1 MKLHCGSGTKS
12 GYALLVVLVIGSA
25 AILVFSSTVNRTTT
39 VAKLNER
46 NNSWV
51 KSLNAAEA
59 ATEKVIAR
67 MRYDY
72 VYGQDAFVTNNLAT
86 YRTYVPTAAENSY
99 WGNFVFS
106 DGLGNSN
113 KTYVQPITSRTYTNL
128 TSQYSGLNGFQTIY
142 RVMSNVRPL
151 IGTYPVS
158 AAVQQDVETDSIP
171 VFQFA
176 IFYNGL
182 LEFST
187 AATMNVRGR
196 THANANIYTGSS
208 SKLTF
213 DGTVT
218 TSGTI
223 SSPQNAG
230 GGPSWTY
237 KGQYNGSPTYRTNV
251 PVLNLPVGT
260 NNTSA
265 AVHAIIEMPP
275 SGEDV
280 NSPLGQQRYFNKA
293 HVVMLVSNTT
303 VTALIKNDPT
313 DTPISITV
321 NTWGTNSPQLWTNF
335 PFLSI
340 TNRFRERRE
349 ANKTN
354 ILTQI
359 DMNLYNRWLLTNS
372 SISTKFASS
381 AKYPNIAYVADNR
394 TPSST
399 VLYSVRLANGISIP
413 TNNTTGF
420 TLATPNPLYVWGDYN
435 CPISA
440 NLGTTNTTGS
450 QPASFAC
457 DAFNVLSTAFTD
469 SESYLTYSTSSAT
482 FNAVDTTVNAAMIT
496 GIVPSTGITT
506 STFSGGVHNL
516 PRLLE
521 NWSTKWLTLNT
532 SIVCLFNS
540 TMATNRFVWPGT
552 TYNPPNRNF
561 NFDNNLANV
570 ARQPPGTP
578 MLSVIL
584 RATWRNP
591 PINTTNYAGL

>member
-25 AILVFSSTVNRTTT
+25 AILVFSSTIKRTTT

-106 DGLGNSN
+106 DGRGNTN
-113 KTYVQPITSRTYTNL
+113 RTYVQPITTRVYTNL
-128 TSQYSGLNGFQTIY
+128 TSQYTGLNGFQTIY

-151 IGTYPVS
+151 IGTYPVA

-187 AATMNVRGR
+187 AATMTVRGR
-196 THANANIYTGSS
+196 THANASIYTGSGS
-208 SKLTF
+208 PLTF
-213 DGTVT
+213 NGTVT
-218 TSGTI
+218 TSGSI
-223 SSPQNAG
+223 SSPANAG
-230 GGPSWTY
+230 SSPPWTY
-237 KGQYNGSPTYRTNV
+237 TGTYNGSPTYRTNV

-260 NNTSA
+260 NNSSA

-280 NSPLGQQRYFNKA
+280 NSPLGQQRYYNKA
-293 HVVMLVSNTT
+293 QVVMLVSNTT
-303 VTALIKNDPT
+303 VTAMIKNDPT
-313 DTPISITV
+313 DTPITITAS
-321 NTWGTNSPQLWTNF
+321 TWGTNSPQLRTNF

-340 TNRFRERRE
+340 TNRFNERRE

-359 DMNLYNRWLLTNS
+359 DVNLYNRWLLTNS

-381 AKYPNIAYVADNR
+381 SKYPNIAYVADNR

-399 VLYSVRLANGISIP
+399 VLYSVRLTNGVAIP
-413 TNNTTGF
+413 TNGTTGF
-420 TLATPNPLYVWGDYN
+420 TLATPNALYVWKDYN
-435 CPISA
+435 APNA
-440 NLGTTNTTGS
+440 VNLGSTNTTGT

-457 DAFNVLSTAFTD
+457 DAFNVLSANWSD
-469 SESYLTYSTSSAT
+469 SASFGSYGSQSA
-482 FNAVDTTVNAAMIT
+482 AVSTTVNAALIT
-496 GIVPSTGITT
+496 GIVPTTGTT
-506 STFSGGVHNL
+506 TTTFSGGVHNL

-521 NWSTKWLTLNT
+521 NWSSRTLTLNT

-552 TYNPPNRNF
+552 TYNPPTRNF
-561 NFDNNLANV
+561 NFDNNLATV
-570 ARQPPGTP
+570 TKQPPGTP

>member
-12 GYALLVVLVIGSA
+12 GYALLIVLVIGSA
-25 AILVFSSTVNRTTT
+25 AILVFSSTLKRTTT

-113 KTYVQPITSRTYTNL
+113 KTFVQPITSRTYTNL

-187 AATMNVRGR
+187 AATMTVRGR
-196 THANANIYTGSS
+196 THANANIYTGSGS
-208 SKLTF
+208 RLTF
-213 DGTVT
+213 NGTVT

-223 SSPQNAG
+223 SSPANAG
-230 GGPSWTY
+230 SSPPWSYTGT
-237 KGQYNGSPTYRTNV
+237 YNGSPTYRTNV

-260 NNTSA
+260 NNSSA

-275 SGEDV
+275 GGEDV
-280 NSPLGQQRYFNKA
+280 NSPLGQQRYYNKA

-303 VTALIKNDPT
+303 VTALIKNDPA
-313 DTPISITV
+313 DSPIAITA
-321 NTWGTNSPQLWTNF
+321 NTWGTNSPQLRTNF

-340 TNRFRERRE
+340 TNLFRERRE

-354 ILTQI
+354 VLTQI

-372 SISTKFASS
+372 SVLAKFPTS

-394 TPSST
+394 TPSGT
-399 VLYSVRLANGISIP
+399 VLYSVRLTNGVAIP
-413 TNNTTGF
+413 TNGTTGF
-420 TLATPNPLYVWGDYN
+420 TLATPNALYVWKDYN
-435 CPISA
+435 APNA
-440 NLGTTNTTGS
+440 VNLGSTNTSGT

-457 DAFNVLSTAFTD
+457 DAFNVLSANWSD
-469 SESYLTYSTSSAT
+469 SASFGSYGSQAA
-482 FNAVDTTVNAAMIT
+482 AVNTTVNAAMIT

-521 NWSTKWLTLNT
+521 NWSSRTLTLNT

-540 TMATNRFVWPGT
+540 TMATNKFVWPGT
-552 TYNPPNRNF
+552 TYNPPTRNF
-561 NFDNNLANV
+561 NFDNNLANI

>member
-1 MKLHCGSGTKS
+1 MKLHCRPETRS
-12 GYALLVVLVIGSA
+12 GYALLVVLVLGTA
-25 AILVFSSTVNRTTT
+25 AILVFSSTLRRTTT
-39 VAKLNER
+39 VSKLNER

-51 KSLNAAEA
+51 KSINAAEA

-99 WGNFVFS
+99 WGNFEFS
-106 DGLGNSN
+106 DGLGNVGR
-113 KTYVQPITSRTYTNL
+113 TYVKPITTRVYTNL
-128 TSQYSGLNGFQTIY
+128 SSQYTGLNGFQTIY
-142 RVMSNVRPL
+142 RVMSNVRPT
-151 IGTYPVS
+151 IGTYPTS

-187 AATMNVRGR
+187 AATMTVRGR
-196 THANANIYTGSS
+196 THANANIYTGSGS
-208 SKLTF
+208 QLTF
-213 DGTVT
+213 NGTVT

-223 SSPQNAG
+223 SSPANAG
-230 GGPSWTY
+230 GTPPWTY
-237 KGQYNGSPTYRTNV
+237 TGTYNGSPTYRTNV

-260 NNTSA
+260 NNTAA

-275 SGEDV
+275 SSEDV
-280 NSPLGQQRYFNKA
+280 TSPLGQQRYYNKA
-293 HVVMLVSNTT
+293 HVVMLVSNDT
-303 VTALIKNDPT
+303 VTAMIKNDIG
-313 DTPISITV
+313 DTPITV
-321 NTWGTNSPQLWTNF
+321 SVPTWGTNSPQLRTNF

-340 TNRFRERRE
+340 TNQFKERRE
-349 ANKTN
+349 GTKSNY
-354 ILTQI
+354 LTQI
-359 DMNLYNRWLLTNS
+359 DVKRYNEWLLSDSN
-372 SISTKFASS
+372 IATKFATSG
-381 AKYPNIAYVADNR
+381 KYPNIAYVADNR

-399 VLYSVRLANGISIP
+399 VLYSVRLTNGVAIP
-413 TNNTTGF
+413 TNGTTGF
-420 TLATPNPLYVWGDYN
+420 TLATPNPLYVWDNYN

-440 NLGTTNTTGS
+440 NLGTTNTAGT

-457 DAFNVLSTAFTD
+457 DAFTVLSRNWSD
-469 SESYLTYSTSSAT
+469 SASYGSYGSQA
-482 FNAVDTTVNAAMIT
+482 NAISTTVNACMIT
-496 GIVPSTGITT
+496 GVVPSTGITT

-521 NWSTKWLTLNT
+521 NWSSSGVTLTLNT

-540 TMATNRFVWPGT
+540 TMATNKFIWPGT
-552 TYNPPNRNF
+552 TYNPPSRNF
-561 NFDNNLANV
+561 NFDPNLANI

-584 RATWRNP
+584 RSTWRNP
-591 PINTTNYAGL
+591 PLNTTNYAGL

>member
-1 MKLHCGSGTKS
+1 MKLHCRPETRS
-12 GYALLVVLVIGSA
+12 GYALLVVLVLGSA
-25 AILVFSSTVNRTTT
+25 AILVFSSTLKRTST

-51 KSLNAAEA
+51 KSINAAEA

-86 YRTYVPTAAENSY
+86 YRTYVPTNTENSY
-99 WGNFVFS
+99 WGNFEFS
-106 DGLGNSN
+106 DGRGNVG
-113 KTYVQPITSRTYTNL
+113 KTYVQPITTRVYTNL
-128 TSQYSGLNGFQTIY
+128 SSQYTGLNGFQTIY

-151 IGTYPVS
+151 VGTYPTS

-187 AATMNVRGR
+187 AATMTVRGR
-196 THANANIYTGSS
+196 THANANIYTGSGS
-208 SKLTF
+208 QLTF
-213 DGTVT
+213 NGTVT

-223 SSPQNAG
+223 SSPANAG
-230 GGPSWTY
+230 STPPWTY
-237 KGQYNGSPTYRTNV
+237 TGTYNGSPTYRTNV

-260 NNTSA
+260 NNTAA

-280 NSPLGQQRYFNKA
+280 TSPLGQQRYYNKA

-303 VTALIKNDPT
+303 VTAMIKNDIG
-313 DTPISITV
+313 DTPITISA
-321 NTWGTNSPQLWTNF
+321 NTWGTNSPQLRTNF

-340 TNRFRERRE
+340 TNRFNERRE
-349 ANKTN
+349 GTKTN
-354 ILTQI
+354 YLTQI

-372 SISTKFASS
+372 TVATKFASS
-381 AKYPNIAYVADNR
+381 GKYPNIAYVADNR

-399 VLYSVRLANGISIP
+399 VLYSVRLTNGVAIP
-413 TNNTTGF
+413 TNGTTGF
-420 TLATPNPLYVWGDYN
+420 TLATRNPLYVWKDYN
-435 CPISA
+435 APNA
-440 NLGTTNTTGS
+440 VNLGSTNTTGT

-457 DAFNVLSTAFTD
+457 DAFNVLSSSWSD
-469 SESYLTYSTSSAT
+469 SASFGSYGSQA
-482 FNAVDTTVNAAMIT
+482 NAVSTTVNACLIT
-496 GIVPSTGITT
+496 GVVPSTGITT

-521 NWSTKWLTLNT
+521 NWSASGVTLTLNT

-540 TMATNRFVWPGT
+540 TVATNKFIWPGT
-552 TYNPPNRNF
+552 TYNPPTRNF
-561 NFDNNLANV
+561 NFDPNLANI

-584 RATWRNP
+584 RSTWRNP
-591 PINTTNYAGL
+591 PLNTTNYAGL

>member
-1 MKLHCGSGTKS
+1 MKLHCRPETRS
-12 GYALLVVLVIGSA
+12 GYALLVVLVLGTA
-25 AILVFSSTVNRTTT
+25 AILVFSSTLRRTTT
-39 VAKLNER
+39 VSKLNER

-51 KSLNAAEA
+51 KSINAAEA

-86 YRTYVPTAAENSY
+86 YRTYVPTTAENSY
-99 WGNFVFS
+99 WGNFEFS
-106 DGLGNSN
+106 DGLGNVGR
-113 KTYVQPITSRTYTNL
+113 TYVKPITTRVYTNL
-128 TSQYSGLNGFQTIY
+128 ASQYTGLNGFQTIY
-142 RVMSNVRPL
+142 RIMSNVRPVV
-151 IGTYPVS
+151 GTYPTS

-187 AATMNVRGR
+187 AATMTVRGR
-196 THANANIYTGSS
+196 THANANIYTGSGS
-208 SKLTF
+208 QLTF
-213 DGTVT
+213 NGTVT

-223 SSPQNAG
+223 SSPANAG

-237 KGQYNGSPTYRTNV
+237 KGTFNGSPTYRTNV

-260 NNTSA
+260 NNTAA

-280 NSPLGQQRYFNKA
+280 TSPLGQQRYYNKA
-293 HVVMLVSNTT
+293 HVVMLVSNDT
-303 VTALIKNDPT
+303 VTAMIKNDIG
-313 DTPISITV
+313 DTPITV
-321 NTWGTNSPQLWTNF
+321 SVPTWGTNSPQLSTDL

-340 TNRFRERRE
+340 TNRFREGRE
-349 ANKTN
+349 VGKTN

-359 DMNLYNRWLLTNS
+359 DVNLYNRWLLTNS
-372 SISTKFASS
+372 SIATKFITSG
-381 AKYPNIAYVADNR
+381 KYPNIAYVADNR

-399 VLYSVRLANGISIP
+399 LLYSVRLTNGVAIP
-413 TNNTTGF
+413 TNGTTGF
-420 TLATPNPLYVWGDYN
+420 TLATPNPLYVWGNYN
-435 CPISA
+435 SPNA
-440 NLGTTNTTGS
+440 VNLDSTNTSGT
-450 QPASFAC
+450 QPSSFAC
-457 DAFNVLSTAFTD
+457 DALTVLSSSFTD
-469 SESYLTYSTSSAT
+469 SESYLTYSTGSAT
-482 FNAVDTTVNAAMIT
+482 FDAVNTTVNACMIT
-496 GIVPSTGITT
+496 GVVPSTGITT

-521 NWSTKWLTLNT
+521 DWSGKTLTLNT

-540 TMATNRFVWPGT
+540 TMATNKFVWPGT
-552 TYNPPNRNF
+552 TYNPPSRNF
-561 NFDNNLANV
+561 NFDPNLANI

-591 PINTTNYAGL
+591 PLNTTNYAGL